1 MLKSISGPLRRR
13 EASYQQNQSRLT
25 IVAEII
31 KIFFQQNLNIDFMA
45 SGTRCEWAQNIL
57 EIHTGNKA
65 LASEL
70 TIRLGEFTKFLGER
84 GVEPLQIIIR

>member
-1 MLKSISGPLRRR
+1 
-13 EASYQQNQSRLT
+13 
-25 IVAEII
+25 
-31 KIFFQQNLNIDFMA
+31 MA